1 MNNIWIIVMVAAI
14 LIVFLVILL
23 KDGPPQ
29 RKRRDDRDAKKS
41 DDIQRNP
48 ALEYKMQ
55 QPAEL
60 QVGEKEEARE
70 PRRFEPDAQA
80 NQKWEQ
86 RNKGLYDEPN
96 LQRH

>member
-29 RKRRDDRDAKKS
+29 RKRQDDRDSKKS
-41 DDIQRNP
+41 DENARNP
-48 ALEYKMQ
+48 ALETKMQ
-55 QPAEL
+55 QAAEL
-60 QVGEKEEARE
+60 QVGEEEEARE
-70 PRRFEPDAQA
+70 PRRFEPDAKA

-86 RNKGLYDEPN
+86 RNKGMYDEPN